1 MKYLYRA
8 VNIFWLVLAS
18 ILLAM
23 SITGILFILY
33 QIIIQ
38 GVTINFG
45 IY

>member
-1 MKYLYRA
+1 MNYLNKA
-8 VNIFWLVLAS
+8 VNIFWLMLAS

-23 SITGILFILY
+23 SISGIIFMAY
-33 QIIIQ
+33 HVFIQ